1 MDHADHMGES
11 IEVAVAAIRGADP
24 ARFDDPS
31 PCTDWTVGQAVNHLS
46 FGLVMA
52 EYGARKAAWPQ
63 DWTADERCPY
73 LRGAPESEWADRA
86 AEVGSAAARAWADP
100 AAWEGEAPFGSSAM
114 PAAMVGSMMTAEF
127 VLHGWDIAT
136 ATGQAFAVPE
146 PLAAT
151 VLAGVES
158 IAGMGR
164 DGGWFGAE
172 VQVPADASTL
182 DRALAAS
189 GRNPAWAR

>member
-11 IEVAVAAIRGADP
+11 IDVAVAAIRGADP
-24 ARFDDPS
+24 ARFADRS
-31 PCTDWTVGQAVNHLS
+31 PCTDWTIGQEVNHLA

-63 DWTADERCPY
+63 DWTEDERCPY
-73 LRGAPESEWADRA
+73 LRDVPEAEWADRA
-86 AEVGSAAARAWADP
+86 AEAGAAAARAWSDP
-100 AAWEGEAPFGSSAM
+100 AAWEGDAPFGSSSM
-114 PAAMVGSMMTAEF
+114 PAAMIGSMMTGEF
-127 VLHGWDIAT
+127 VVHGWDIAA
-136 ATGQAFAVPE
+136 ATGQPITVPE

-164 DGGWFGAE
+164 EGGWFGAE
-172 VQVPADASTL
+172 VQVPAGASTL

-189 GRNPAWAR
+189 GRDPAWKR